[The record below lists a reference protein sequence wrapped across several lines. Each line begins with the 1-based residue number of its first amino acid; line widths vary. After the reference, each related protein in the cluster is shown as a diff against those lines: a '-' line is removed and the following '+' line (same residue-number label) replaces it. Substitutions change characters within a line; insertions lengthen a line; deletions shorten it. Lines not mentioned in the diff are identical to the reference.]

1 MTWIWKYGNINK
13 KYTKEMLSSSVQ
25 IQHKPSHLSW
35 SSWFIKKSSQ
45 GTCSMKK
52 SVLKNFLEFTAQ
64 LSWNGW
70 FKKKQHRR
78 CSIKKDVL
86 KHFAKFIGKH
96 LCRSVFLTKL
106 QILYKY
112 SFSTTHEYAILHG
125 RSHSGARGIMS
136 PSPHFNFC
144 TKQVPQFWFQ
154 TMGIFHDYYRVC
166 YSFCTNYGGFLSFIT
181 TYGK

>member
-1 MTWIWKYGNINK
+1 
-13 KYTKEMLSSSVQ
+13 MLSSSVQ

-70 FKKKQHRR
+70 FTKKQHRI

-86 KHFAKFIGKH
+86 KNFAKFIGKH

-136 PSPHFNFC
+136 PSPSL
-144 TKQVPQFWFQ
+144 QFLHQ
-154 TMGIFHDYYRVC
+154 ASSTVLV
-166 YSFCTNYGGFLSFIT
+166 SNYGDISRLLPCMLQFLYKLWRFSIFYNYIWEIDCFT
-181 TYGK
+181 LELLKTSDT